1 MTRVT
6 IQLLSSIC
14 HRGKAENTKKNFIA
28 SSSFSR
34 RLHDE
39 MGNGL
44 YYCAPWAKAGA
55 SNLFQPRAKFAVP
68 KVWRAKIYRWRP
80 KKSSSLRLDQCFQ
93 PKSRWRPK
101 KDLKK
106 RILWYFSATH
116 NVSAEASINQPTQK
130 PFVGHFKTFGGPLL
144 ARGPRDGRPWAK
156 VLQLFPFK
164 FFFNI
169 WHATIALASMDNSYD
184 ITIGHTCDC
193 CECDLWHY
201 NAILTTNYQA
211 IIIITW
217 E

>member
-6 IQLLSSIC
+6 VQLLSSIC
-14 HRGKAENTKKNFIA
+14 HSGEAENTKENFIA

-39 MGNGL
+39 MGNGQF
-44 YYCAPWAKAGA
+44 YCT
-55 SNLFQPRAKFAVP
+55 L
-68 KVWRAKIYRWRP
+68 
-80 KKSSSLRLDQCFQ
+80 
-93 PKSRWRPK
+93 
-101 KDLKK
+101 
-106 RILWYFSATH
+106 
-116 NVSAEASINQPTQK
+116 
-130 PFVGHFKTFGGPLL
+130 
-144 ARGPRDGRPWAK
+144 WAK
-156 VLQLFPFK
+156 VSQLFPFE

-184 ITIGHTCDC
+184 IIIGYACDC